1 MHQLWLKTKLHPCNA
16 SGPDKKQLIDYG
28 YIQDV
33 EVDSDDED
41 SDDEQEADETQ
52 TAEEEEPPG
61 GRGEEPPAQ
70 ADPTTTDPPPDQPS
84 ADGEEGSPT
93 QPDGASPEEGSG
105 GPAGEIE
112 EQVEPVSPSAGAPG
126 LAAAAAAEA
135 GEGRGSADGASQP
148 PRFGPQRMFMDEV
161 VERVCDCDLETE
173 EVQLQV
179 IKALVHACTATT
191 LAVHQASLLTAVKTI
206 YTASTAVL
214 CSTAPAQ
221 TAVFRPSQI

>member
-1 MHQLWLKTKLHPCNA
+1 M
-16 SGPDKKQLIDYG
+16 
-28 YIQDV
+28 

-52 TAEEEEPPG
+52 TQTQAEEEAPG

-70 ADPTTTDPPPDQPS
+70 ADPTTTEPPTDQPS
-84 ADGEEGSPT
+84 ADGDEGPPP
-93 QPDGASPEEGSG
+93 QADGASPEEGSG
-105 GPAGEIE
+105 GPAGELE
-112 EQVEPVSPSAGAPG
+112 EQVEPVSPSAGGPG
-126 LAAAAAAEA
+126 LGPAAAAAQA
-135 GEGRGSADGASQP
+135 GEGGGGADGVSQP

-161 VERVCDCDLETE
+161 VERVCNCDLETE

-206 YTASTAVL
+206 YTVSYSSSTVYHIRVL
-214 CSTAPAQ
+214 KALIPYWDQPTVPFKGG
-221 TAVFRPSQI
+221 VM